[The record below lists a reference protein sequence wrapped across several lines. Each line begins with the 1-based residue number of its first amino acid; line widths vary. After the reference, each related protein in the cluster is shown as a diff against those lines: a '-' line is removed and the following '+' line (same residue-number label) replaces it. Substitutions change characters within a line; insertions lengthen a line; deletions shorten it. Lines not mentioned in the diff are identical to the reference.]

1 MLKDVVDSFPAEI
14 SPLGPLGDVRPGGHG
29 PKAVRL
35 EAGVM
40 PSVAVDRA
48 SQSRSFMTVDQ
59 PVSAICL
66 CWGVGG
72 L

>member
-35 EAGVM
+35 T
-40 PSVAVDRA
+40 SLCL
-48 SQSRSFMTVDQ
+48 QS
-59 PVSAICL
+59 VSA
-66 CWGVGG
+66 GE
-72 L
+72 